1 MTFEF
6 YPELSQT
13 FSKMLD
19 YADDYNVIINVGE
32 NPNIKEFHVHSNILR
47 ARSPYFKR
55 VLSQNWVT
63 KKNGI
68 ITLNKPNI
76 SSIAFEMIIR

>member
-6 YPELSQT
+6 FPELSQK

-19 YADDYNVIINVGE
+19 YADDYNVTINVGSY
-32 NPNIKEFHVHSNILR
+32 PNIKEFHVHSNILR

-55 VLSQNWVT
+55 TLSQYYT
-63 KKNGI
+63 KQNDI
-68 ITLNKPNI
+68 IILNVPNI
-76 SSIAFEMIIR
+76 SPIVFEMIIR